1 MVFLVLMA
9 AFAFSLGEAETNE
22 IRTIVTYFSGH

>member
-22 IRTIVTYFSGH
+22 IRRIVTYFSGH